1 MKLKDI
7 YSSLI
12 KFGMKNDPRGENVA
26 KGKLKENAK
35 KYNKLSRKEKDVFDK
50 ESLTNPYADTR
61 IYNGDLNKDIRR
73 IMVGIDIGG
82 EELLVADRLSQKG
95 KRIDLVLGHHPVGAA
110 LFGLNEVMFMQAE
123 ILAKYGIPK
132 EIAEKVMKERITNVK
147 NNVNSANATRS
158 VATAKLLG
166 LAFMNAHTVADNCVD
181 TYLQNTLDSR
191 KPKTLK
197 NLADLLTAIP
207 EYKSAAKLKVGP
219 SIIVGKP
226 EDKAGKI
233 FVDMTG
239 GTEGSENIFPR
250 LSQAGI
256 STIVVMHLSQKHI
269 ERVKTEYLNVV
280 LAGHISSDNLGMNLL
295 LDSLEKK
302 EKFDIVN
309 CSGFER
315 IRRIK

>member
-7 YSSLI
+7 YSLAI
-12 KFGMKNDPRGENVA
+12 KCGMKNDPRGEKAA
-26 KGKLKENAK
+26 KAKLKENVK
-35 KYNKLSRKEKDVFDK
+35 RYNKLSNKEKDLFDK
-50 ESLTNPYADTR
+50 ESLVNPYADTR
-61 IYNGDLNKDIRR
+61 IYNGDPNKDIRR

-95 KRIDLVLGHHPVGAA
+95 KKIDLVLGHHPVGAA
-110 LFGLNEVMFMQAE
+110 LFGLDEVMHMQAE

-132 EIAEKVMKERITNVK
+132 EIAEKVMKERIQNVK
-147 NNVNSANATRS
+147 NNINSANATRS

-166 LAFMNAHTVADNCVD
+166 TAFMNTHTVADNCVD
-181 TYLQNTLDSR
+181 TYLQKMLDTK

-197 NLADLLTAIP
+197 NVADLLTAIP
-207 EYKSAAKLKVGP
+207 EYKAAAKLKVGP

-226 EDKAGKI
+226 EDKAGRI

-256 STIVVMHLSQKHI
+256 GTIVVMHLSQKHI
-269 ERVKTEYLNVV
+269 DRIKSEYINVV

-295 LDSLEKK
+295 LDELEKK
-302 EKFDIVN
+302 ERFDIVN

-315 IRRIK
+315 IRR